1 MALLLASRQ
10 CKLAIVDI
18 DEKGANE
25 TRRLIEE
32 NQGTSK
38 VVIYKTDV
46 SDYDQ
51 CVKVVQRVEKDLGE
65 IDILLLNA
73 GLIQDIEFVKMS
85 KESINKVVTVN
96 LLAYMWFIK
105 LVLSK
110 MIERNSGHIACT
122 SSIASQIPLM
132 GMSVYSATKFGLTSF
147 LDSVR
152 VETSHTN
159 IKITAIQPYFL
170 KTNEDVRAAI
180 SQ

>member
-1 MALLLASRQ
+1 MARLLASRK

-18 DEKGANE
+18 DERGANE
-25 TRRLIEE
+25 TKRLIREE
-32 NQGTSK
+32 HCASEVN
-38 VVIYKTDV
+38 IYKVDV
-46 SDYDQ
+46 SNFDQ
-51 CVKVVQRVEKDLGE
+51 CESVIQKVEADLGQ

-73 GLIQDIEFVKMS
+73 GLMQDVEFAKMS
-85 KESINKVVTVN
+85 KDSINKVVTVN

-110 MIERNSGHIACT
+110 MIERGSGQIACT

-132 GMSVYSATKFGLTSF
+132 GMSVYSATKFALTSF
-147 LDSVR
+147 LDSLR

-159 IKITAIQPYFL
+159 VKITTIQPYFL

-180 SQ
+180 SW